1 MQASSVAGII
11 TAVATALIALG
22 GVITAITV
30 LIPILRGTRDNA
42 RTIDAVHGQ
51 VAEVHTMVNQQRTD
65 AMRYQERLVEALTA
79 AGIPVPA
86 DSSLRAPD
94 GGPAH

>member
-42 RTIDAVHGQ
+42 RTIEAVHTSVG
-51 VAEVHTMVNQQRTD
+51 EVHTIVNQQRTD
-65 AMRYQERLVEALTA
+65 ALRYQERLTEALVA
-79 AGIPVPA
+79 AGIPVPT

-94 GGPAH
+94 GGPAA